1 MEAALYLNE
10 LPFVS
15 YPVSVELQDHVR
27 FIATDRFYSQDL
39 IPAIRVFRQ
48 DGCFENNLLN

>member
-48 DGCFENNLLN
+48 DGCFEYNLLN